1 MRLSRKIGLAVAAL
15 CIMALVVAAA
25 GAADTSGSTGPVQG
39 PGQGHGTAGNADQQ
53 VQGSG
58 QGRQLPPGQGHGN
71 AGNTTQQGQ
80 GSGKGNNPPGQ
91 WPANPTGQGTD
102 NPPGQWPGN
111 PQGQGHGNAGNATQP
126 QMGPGHEPRLG
137 NGNVTNPGPGPG
149 QGIRPGPGTGNATE
163 NRQRPGNGQGHPLL
177 TPEILSRLEQMGY
190 DVSEVRT
197 ALQNHDVNATRN
209 WVDTFRKD
217 NPGVLA
223 GLEQANFGPGQGQGN
238 VTRPGPGNG
247 PWAGNVTQPGEGQAG
262 PGSGQGNNP
271 DNGQGSD
278 QRPHILTPEFIQQ
291 LKQKGYDVN
300 EVTTALRTWL
310 SGFLKS
316 GGNGTGTGS
325 SQ

>member
-1 MRLSRKIGLAVAAL
+1 MGLMNMEEKTMRLSRNIGLAVAAL
-15 CIMALVVAAA
+15 CIMALMVAAA
-25 GAADTSGSTGPVQG
+25 SAADMSGSAGPVQG
-39 PGQGHGTAGNADQQ
+39 PGQGKN
-53 VQGSG
+53 
-58 QGRQLPPGQGHGN
+58 PPGQGHGN
-71 AGNTTQQGQ
+71 VGNTTQQGQ
-80 GSGKGNNPPGQ
+80 GSGQRHNPPGQ

-111 PQGQGHGNAGNATQP
+111 PPGQGHGNAGNATQP
-126 QMGPGHEPRLG
+126 GMGPGHEPRPG

-149 QGIRPGPGTGNATE
+149 QGIRPSLGMGNATE
-163 NRQRPGNGQGHPLL
+163 NGQGPGNGQGHPLL
-177 TPEILSRLEQMGY
+177 TPGILSQLEQKGY
-190 DVSEVRT
+190 DVSEVKI

-209 WVDTFRKD
+209 WVDTFRQD

-223 GLEQANFGPGQGQGN
+223 NLTLNN
-238 VTRPGPGNG
+238 
-247 PWAGNVTQPGEGQAG
+247 

-271 DNGQGSD
+271 DNGQGPD
-278 QRPHILTPEFIQQ
+278 QDLRPHILTPEYIQN

-316 GGNGTGTGS
+316 GGTGTGS